1 MEERIAAHIRLTM
14 SLAISRLLYS
24 TWVSLP
30 LGLELLPYPDED
42 DYRVQSMSLFTP
54 VLTVIAVA
62 DLEDPGRPS
71 RTARSSP

>member
-1 MEERIAAHIRLTM
+1 LTM

-42 DYRVQSMSLFTP
+42 DCRVQLTSLFPSTP
-54 VLTVIAVA
+54 AVIAVA

-71 RTARSSP
+71 HTARSSP